1 MDIIST
7 LHKMN
12 WTELYIERKNSLPS
26 WTANNKI
33 YHSKMLALSENTD
46 ISFNFMDNTFEK
58 FDNSIIVDNTIYA
71 KRLHQLRKKYSFLRL
86 MYGGGADSKLI
97 LDTAKKENIFIDE
110 IVTIATWHTN
120 NADKEELNR
129 AQEHTDEYIKL
140 FSKCVTY
147 TLQLTLEDW
156 KKYHADTKMFL
167 SHDGYTEYNDRP
179 KSHSFLY
186 LHSKFSP
193 GMWAPHKRGLNH
205 CDIVG
210 NMAPSVLIYKDK
222 PYWYVIDEFI
232 GHHLSPFVEYFYTS
246 ADMPEVQL
254 YQARR
259 YYQIMLQKN
268 IVNTDNISA
277 ELLFE
282 LKKATG
288 RDINQSYKK
297 DFINAT
303 HNKNTKDLL
312 TINDKE
318 LWKLVFNNA
327 KFLQNNAKK
336 MSLQIDCPAIT
347 TTGIFS
353 KLISLYDNEHITM
366 TQDIF
371 KETFINKKENIK
383 FKEFEQYEKVW
394 KRYIN

>member
-1 MDIIST
+1 MDILST

-33 YHSKMLALSENTD
+33 YHSKMLALSENND
-46 ISFNFMDNTFEK
+46 ISFNFTDKAFQN

-120 NADKEELNR
+120 NADKEELDR

-140 FSKCVTY
+140 FPRCVAY
-147 TLQLTLEDW
+147 TLKLTIEDW
-156 KKYHADTKMFL
+156 KKYNADTEMFL

-186 LHSKFSP
+186 LYSKFSP
-193 GMWAPHKRGLNH
+193 GMWAPYNKGLNH

-232 GHHLSPFVEYFYTS
+232 GHHLSPFVEYFYTTP
-246 ADMPEVQL
+246 DMPEVQL

-288 RDINQSYKK
+288 RDINETYKK

-318 LWKLVFNNA
+318 LWKLVFDNA

-371 KETFINKKENIK
+371 KETFINKKENLK
-383 FKEFEQYEKVW
+383 FKEFVQYEKVW

>member
-1 MDIIST
+1 
-7 LHKMN
+7 
-12 WTELYIERKNSLPS
+12 
-26 WTANNKI
+26 
-33 YHSKMLALSENTD
+33 
-46 ISFNFMDNTFEK
+46 
-58 FDNSIIVDNTIYA
+58 
-71 KRLHQLRKKYSFLRL
+71 
-86 MYGGGADSKLI
+86 
-97 LDTAKKENIFIDE
+97 
-110 IVTIATWHTN
+110 
-120 NADKEELNR
+120 
-129 AQEHTDEYIKL
+129 
-140 FSKCVTY
+140 
-147 TLQLTLEDW
+147 
-156 KKYHADTKMFL
+156 
-167 SHDGYTEYNDRP
+167 
-179 KSHSFLY
+179 
-186 LHSKFSP
+186 
-193 GMWAPHKRGLNH
+193 
-205 CDIVG
+205 
-210 NMAPSVLIYKDK
+210 
-222 PYWYVIDEFI
+222 
-232 GHHLSPFVEYFYTS
+232 
-246 ADMPEVQL
+246 L